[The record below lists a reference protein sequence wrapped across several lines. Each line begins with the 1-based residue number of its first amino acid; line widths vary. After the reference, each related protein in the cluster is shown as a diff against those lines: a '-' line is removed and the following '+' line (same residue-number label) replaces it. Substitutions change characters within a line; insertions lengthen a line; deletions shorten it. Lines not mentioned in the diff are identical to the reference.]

1 MNKNDGNGKV
11 RPNSQEFLNRK
22 QFLKASI
29 ISVLG
34 TAFLSSVSMISPFSK
49 SNLLLAQ
56 PNVTIEVSSATVKV
70 GREATLSFYIAP
82 KVNISNIIASI
93 VSLPQQLVLIQQTAQ
108 IDLIQNG
115 ESRILTIPVGSSA
128 QTPAGSYKVLWEVT
142 FDYDNNRYRS
152 TGEVFINLDTSDSGD
167 SSSGG
172 CFIATAAYGS
182 SQSTQI
188 DILRDFRDAA
198 LLPSKIGRR
207 FVKSYYKNS
216 PPIAA
221 YLTQHESMRIFVRN
235 VFVKPLVYL
244 VYNISFLWKQ

>member
-1 MNKNDGNGKV
+1 VNNTDRNGKV
-11 RPNSQEFLNRK
+11 HPNSQQFLNRK

-29 ISVLG
+29 ISILG
-34 TAFLSSVSMISPFSK
+34 TTFFSSVSMISPFSK
-49 SNLLLAQ
+49 SKLLLAQ
-56 PNVTIEVSSATVKV
+56 PNVAIEVSSATVKV
-70 GREATLSFYIAP
+70 GRQATLSFYIAP

-128 QTPAGSYKVLWEVT
+128 QTPAGSYRVLWEVT
-142 FDYDNNRYRS
+142 FVYNGDGYIA
-152 TGEVFINLDTSDSGD
+152 TGEVFINLSTSDSGD

-182 SQSTQI
+182 SQTAQI
-188 DILRDFRDAA
+188 EILRDVRDTA
-198 LLPSKIGRR
+198 LLPSKIGQRL
-207 FVKSYYKNS
+207 VKSYYKNS

-221 YLTQHESMRIFVRN
+221 YLTQHETMRTVVRN
-235 VFVKPLVYL
+235 VFIKPIIYL
-244 VYNISFLWKQ
+244 VHSISFIWK